1 MNSSG
6 ASASTANQDRTS
18 VSFSLIGC
26 HWRME
31 MNGSTSSDS
40 ATRGQLCTKD
50 RFGNTEAAEIMKPS
64 SPTTLSWSSERVSF
78 IRSTISC
85 GYPT

>member
-18 VSFSLIGC
+18 VSSLLMGC

-31 MNGSTSSDS
+31 MNGRTSSLS
-40 ATRGQLCTKD
+40 ATRGQLCTKLRLGKTD
-50 RFGNTEAAEIMKPS
+50 AAEIMNPS
-64 SPTTLSWSSERVSF
+64 SPTTFNCSADQDFF
-78 IRSTISC
+78 IRSIISS
-85 GYPT
+85 G